1 MRERLR
7 FERPGD
13 RRSGFTLIE
22 LLVVIAI
29 IAILIGLLLPA
40 VQKIREAAN
49 RMKCTNNMKQMGLA
63 IHNYHDVND
72 AFPRARASLNTQGEI
87 GGFYTISYI
96 YDPAVWPVPADSIGS
111 WVFRILPYME
121 QDNVRRPI
129 LSALN
134 AAQFNAAWTNLSNQ
148 DVPFIHCPSD
158 PRNKSGSTSVL
169 TGYMGVTGNDERA
182 GSDATNGIFAVDTW
196 NYQRPRPTVR
206 MASVTDGLS
215 NTLMVGERPPA
226 ADKGWGW
233 WMYSDSDI
241 ILAYPNRETFT
252 ISGCNGNEY
261 FRPDVISNPRA
272 ACHYWSVHPGGGN
285 WLLGDG
291 SVRFITY
298 SAATTTLVDMSSMNG
313 GEVVR

>member
-1 MRERLR
+1 M
-7 FERPGD
+7 PS
-13 RRSGFTLIE
+13 RRGFTLIE

-72 AFPRARASLNTQGEI
+72 NFPAARAIYSGPGYTQGYF
-87 GGFYTISYI
+87 GGYTTGAWI
-96 YDPAVWPVPADSIGS
+96 YVPATDDSVGS
-111 WVFRILPYME
+111 WIFRILPFME
-121 QDNVRRPI
+121 QDNVSRPI
-129 LSALN
+129 KAATTITQWWTEWAKVN
-134 AAQFNAAWTNLSNQ
+134 AQ
-148 DVPFIHCPSD
+148 DLPFIHCPSD
-158 PRNKSGSTSVL
+158 SRTKYGTTEVL
-169 TGYMGVTGNDERA
+169 TGYMGVTGNDERD
-182 GSDATNGIFAVDTW
+182 GSDATNGIFAVQHW
-196 NYQRPRPTVR
+196 WGYMPPVRIR

-226 ADKGWGW
+226 SDLYWGW
-233 WMYSDSDI
+233 WMYSDSDNV
-241 ILAYPNRETFT
+241 LGYPNRETYT
-252 ISGCNGNEY
+252 VSGCNGNEY
-261 FRPDVISNPRA
+261 FRPDRINNPRS
-272 ACHYWSVHPGGGN
+272 ACHYWSLHPGGGN